1 MIKNC
6 TNYFHDAS
14 CIKALPFCFCWSPRI
29 TQTAIPNQ
37 ASTLT
42 YAHNYNRAPALAPA
56 PAPTPASAGIQN
68 LHSPLIHI
76 STPKSNHLLQPT
88 IFHTI
93 PPISHPHPH
102 SPTPTP
108 QQMHSNKTLTF
119 CSPIILT
126 STPTLTLT
134 HTTTQ
139 YQNTHN
145 AQPTHP
151 HTASHTHTLTHNYTV
166 PKHSQR
172 AAHSS
177 SHRLPHSHTQLHSTK
192 TLTLRSPLILT
203 PISRSSIVPCCCCLS
218 LRRLS
223 TGGSMACGV
232 CTCWDIVLAWVV
244 TYTHVCVCVCVCV
257 CVVCVHVLGQC
268 LSVGGDLHMRVDLC
282 VYMCVCDCT
291 CV

>member
-93 PPISHPHPH
+93 PHISHPHPR
-102 SPTPTP
+102 S
-108 QQMHSNKTLTF
+108 
-119 CSPIILT
+119 
-126 STPTLTLT
+126 
-134 HTTTQ
+134 
-139 YQNTHN
+139 
-145 AQPTHP
+145 
-151 HTASHTHTLTHNYTV
+151 
-166 PKHSQR
+166 
-172 AAHSS
+172 
-177 SHRLPHSHTQLHSTK
+177 HSHTQLHSTK
-192 TLTLRSPLILT
+192 TLTMRSPLILT
-203 PISRSSIVPCCCCLS
+203 PPPTLTLSHTTTQYQNTHLAQPTHPHTHQPQLHRSLLLLLIS
-218 LRRLS
+218 
-223 TGGSMACGV
+223 
-232 CTCWDIVLAWVV
+232 
-244 TYTHVCVCVCVCV
+244 
-257 CVVCVHVLGQC
+257 
-268 LSVGGDLHMRVDLC
+268 
-282 VYMCVCDCT
+282 
-291 CV
+291 